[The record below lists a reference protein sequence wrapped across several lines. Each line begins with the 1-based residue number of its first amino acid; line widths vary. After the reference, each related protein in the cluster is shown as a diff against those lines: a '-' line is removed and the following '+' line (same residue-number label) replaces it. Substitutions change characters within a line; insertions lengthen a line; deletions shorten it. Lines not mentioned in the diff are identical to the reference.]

1 MKKLEIFEPEL
12 CAADGMCGLSADQEI
27 VRIDKVV
34 KVLQTNLYD
43 INRYVQP
50 DDRQKFMENEK
61 VVNFVREKGA
71 NALPLILLDGEIV
84 REGKYPTNDEIAK
97 YLNVP
102 NMAELMK

>member
-43 INRYVQP
+43 I
-50 DDRQKFMENEK
+50 
-61 VVNFVREKGA
+61 
-71 NALPLILLDGEIV
+71 I
-84 REGKYPTNDEIAK
+84 
-97 YLNVP
+97 
-102 NMAELMK
+102 